1 MLTIDWFYQAE
12 LTEPIVRQRV
22 RGALYT
28 GDDRAHRVTV
38 AALRAG
44 EAIDLTGQVIT
55 GYFLRA
61 SGETVLIS
69 GEVVQGQAAVLLPA
83 ACYEVPGAFSLVIRA
98 ASDEAKVT
106 LLALTGMVRASATDA
121 VVDPAE
127 VIPSLDELLTR
138 IAAMEEATGAARDAA
153 DHAEA
158 IYGTVRTA
166 LEKGELTGRGL
177 TILGYH
183 ATAEAL
189 RAAVTSPRP
198 GDAYGVGASAPYD
211 IFVWDGAALRWVNN
225 GPLQGH
231 GLPLGGEANQ
241 VLAKA
246 SATDMDTVWKSV
258 VDLVYPV
265 GSIYMSMA
273 EASPAALFGGRW
285 EAIEDR
291 FLLAS
296 GAIARAGATGG
307 ARTHTLTQAELP
319 ALSLSIPGEP
329 ELSSPA
335 WAEPNQAVI
344 YRYMSGTP
352 QGNVIVS
359 LGGSGAA
366 FSTMPPYL
374 AVHMW
379 QRVA

>member
-1 MLTIDWFYQAE
+1 M
-12 LTEPIVRQRV
+12 
-22 RGALYT
+22 
-28 GDDRAHRVTV
+28 
-38 AALRAG
+38 
-44 EAIDLTGQVIT
+44 
-55 GYFLRA
+55 
-61 SGETVLIS
+61 
-69 GEVVQGQAAVLLPA
+69 
-83 ACYEVPGAFSLVIRA
+83 
-98 ASDEAKVT
+98 
-106 LLALTGMVRASATDA
+106 
-121 VVDPAE
+121 VDPAE